1 MKKVALFIALAL
13 SLGTA
18 LEARAQNG
26 LALGKDLEKALKA
39 KDAKRKIKESVNAGD
54 HVQQD
59 WLVDGLKVSVYV
71 YEYSSPEEAARNMAL
86 AMSGVAYAEVS
97 EALPNLGDE
106 AHVFTNKRGT
116 STSLTIRK
124 GGVYIVIEASSLK
137 VAKKFAKDI
146 ADQLALR

>member
-13 SLGTA
+13 SLGAA

-26 LALGKDLEKALKA
+26 LALGKDLEKALKD

-59 WLVDGLKVSVYV
+59 WLLDGPKVSGYV
-71 YEYSSPEEAARNMAL
+71 YEDSSPEEAARNMAR

-106 AHVFTNKRGT
+106 AHAFTNKRGT

-124 GGVYIVIEASSLK
+124 GSVYIVIEASSLK
-137 VAKKFAKDI
+137 VAKKF
-146 ADQLALR
+146 